1 MESKIIEIASG
12 SLSAMHALACL
23 LAEFGEAS
31 LVHTLMPAIEKK
43 QLKGKAL
50 GTLFYHAC
58 EADALKLGQRLC
70 PLLSIRPTCEPESPP
85 TPALPK
91 IEG

>member
-50 GTLFYHAC
+50 GRLFYAC
-58 EADALKLGQRLC
+58 EADALVFGQRLC
-70 PLLSIRPTCEPESPP
+70 PLLCIRPTCEPESA
-85 TPALPK
+85 TAALPK

>member
-1 MESKIIEIASG
+1 MGRDGKQNYRDCLC

-23 LAEFGEAS
+23 LAEFGEGS

-50 GTLFYHAC
+50 GRLFYAC
-58 EADALKLGQRLC
+58 EADALLLGQRLC
-70 PLLSIRPTCEPESPP
+70 PLLCIRPTCKPATE
-85 TPALPK
+85 ALPK

>member
-1 MESKIIEIASG
+1 MESKIIEIANG

-23 LAEFGEAS
+23 LAEFGQAS

-43 QLKGKAL
+43 KLKGKAL
-50 GTLFYHAC
+50 GELFVSC
-58 EADALKLGQRLC
+58 EADALVLGQRLC
-70 PLLSIRPTCEPESPP
+70 PLLCIRPTCKPESAAE
-85 TPALPK
+85 ALPK

>member
-1 MESKIIEIASG
+1 MESQIIEIANG

-23 LAEFGEAS
+23 LAEFGQAS
-31 LVHTLMPAIEKK
+31 LLHTLIPAIQKK
-43 QLKGKAL
+43 QLRGKAL
-50 GTLFYHAC
+50 GTLFYDAC
-58 EADALKLGQRLC
+58 EADALVLGQKIC
-70 PLLSIRPTCEPESPP
+70 PLLCIRPTCTPESPP

>member
-31 LVHTLMPAIEKK
+31 LVHTLIPAIEKK
-43 QLKGKAL
+43 QLKGKVL

-70 PLLSIRPTCEPESPP
+70 PLLSIRPTCEPKSPP
-85 TPALPK
+85 TPALPN